1 MRLGVAGFFI
11 ETFRG
16 MAERR
21 QKGNNG
27 DDEATATEVTVHEI
41 SYLSPCLAH

>member
-11 ETFRG
+11 ETFKG

-27 DDEATATEVTVHEI
+27 DDEATATEVCLLIT
-41 SYLSPCLAH
+41 SLSSHFVTP